1 MMRSEWELA
10 DVIGRFR
17 NSFEQVC
24 PLSSQQKGVLT
35 LLQQCRTPA
44 MGGHLWH
51 CHECG
56 HEHISYNSCRNRHC
70 PKCNGLRKLQ
80 WVEARKAEAM
90 PGGYAHMVFTLPHD
104 LNDLCHEYP
113 GQIYNLLFK
122 AAWETLKTFAA
133 DGKHLGARTGMVA
146 VLHTWG
152 QNLMLHPHIHCLV
165 PMGGLTRQGRWKQAR
180 SQGKF
185 LFPVKAMSKIFRG
198 KFTDALYSLEQK
210 GDIKLKQPINLG
222 QKHLHP
228 LYRRKWVVYAK
239 RPVAGGE
246 KAVEYIGRY
255 APRIA
260 IANSRIKYVTDEKV
274 VFSWVDYRH
283 SKTATMELKGTEFL
297 KRFVEH
303 ILPQGFVK
311 IRHYGI
317 LSNRLKNMALDAAYH
332 WENGQRPKK
341 LPAMPWFELMQVMYG
356 KDPLLCPRCK
366 KARLSMIAILPPK
379 RAGPVDDLT
388 TNTCLYSVA

>member
-1 MMRSEWELA
+1 
-10 DVIGRFR
+10 
-17 NSFEQVC
+17 
-24 PLSSQQKGVLT
+24 
-35 LLQQCRTPA
+35 
-44 MGGHLWH
+44 
-51 CHECG
+51 
-56 HEHISYNSCRNRHC
+56 
-70 PKCNGLRKLQ
+70 
-80 WVEARKAEAM
+80 M

-113 GQIYNLLFK
+113 RQIYNMLFK
-122 AAWETLKTFAA
+122 AAWETLETFAA

-210 GDIKLKQPINLG
+210 GDIKLKQPIDLK

-228 LYRRKWVVYAK
+228 LYRHKWVVYAK
-239 RPVAGGE
+239 RPVTGGE

-255 APRIA
+255 AHRIA

-274 VFSWVDYRH
+274 FFSWVDYRH

-297 KRFVEH
+297 RRFVEH
-303 ILPQGFVK
+303 ILPQSFVK

-341 LPAMPWFELMQVMYG
+341 LPAMPWFELIQLMYG

-366 KARLSMIAILPPK
+366 KARLSIMAILPPK

-388 TNTCLYSVA
+388 TNTCLYRVA